1 MCCSLTNL
9 RISPGAGKVT
19 HKKPTPSRAR
29 QTIRL
34 KTLSAVAPMTL
45 AKPKTKRPANML
57 RFKPK
62 PSADK
67 PTASAKVMP
76 ANCTKESKKPDC
88 IKLKPKV

>member
-1 MCCSLTNL
+1 
-9 RISPGAGKVT
+9 
-19 HKKPTPSRAR
+19 
-29 QTIRL
+29 
-34 KTLSAVAPMTL
+34 MTL